1 MNSATK
7 CKGCGKLVQSDAK
20 FCPECGYSLG
30 VLEDRY
36 VFKTMN
42 EYASVSEENLR
53 HFLEVLENPEKLEE
67 RFTEE
72 KPQIFEKQ
80 REITQKILDRFPDIR
95 RYVIEEQEVEF
106 NVFMIS
112 MPYHKESEVLQHDC
126 LLRQLAIHQNG
137 LVNFSLGSAQLATD
151 FYAFDVPIWAPKKI
165 GHELLSDQQQQ
176 VRSLMPSAQRK
187 FLSSAEPWWVC
198 SKVFD
203 LDGRWINW
211 RLLFRTEGFED
222 YAEENEEVPLN
233 FHLFSN
239 MKYSD
244 LFSIAGTHG
253 DGEVLV
259 GLYEVEE
266 NEIFK
271 KQLSQLQHL
280 YEFGKEPEVKTIRIS
295 WQTLE
300 HLGLI
305 GYSAQQL
312 LRMERSHFFQRTLEG
327 KIVESVRNKTAQ
339 DTKGAMTSERI
350 PSADEFVGRQAK
362 RFLWLGSEGCQGGSV
377 RITHGIPRELRK
389 EYRVLGGDE
398 V

>member
-1 MNSATK
+1 MNSIVK
-7 CKGCGKLVQSDAK
+7 CKGCGRLIHGNMK
-20 FCPECGYSLG
+20 FCPECGCSLG
-30 VLEDRY
+30 QLEQRY
-36 VFKTMN
+36 TFNTMN
-42 EYASVSEENLR
+42 EYVSVSEENLHR
-53 HFLEVLENPEKLEE
+53 FLDIIENPEKLEE
-67 RFTEE
+67 KFIEE
-72 KPQIFEKQ
+72 KPQIFENQ

-112 MPYHKESEVLQHDC
+112 MPYYTESEILQHDC
-126 LLRQLAIHQNG
+126 LLRQLAVHQNG

-151 FYAFDVPIWAPKKI
+151 LYAFDVPIWALKKI

-176 VRSLMPSAQRK
+176 IRSLMPSSQKK

-211 RLLFRTEGFED
+211 RLIFNTEGFED
-222 YAEENEEVPLN
+222 YAKESEEVPLN

-259 GLYEVEE
+259 GLYEIEE
-266 NEIFK
+266 RKIFK
-271 KQLSQLQHL
+271 QQLSQLEHL
-280 YEFGKEPEVKTIRIS
+280 YEFGKPPEVKTIRIS

-312 LRMERSHFFQRTLEG
+312 LRMERSHFFQKTLEG

-350 PSADEFVGRQAK
+350 SSADEFVGRQAK
-362 RFLWLGSEGCQGGSV
+362 RFLWFGSEGYQGGSV
-377 RITHGIPRELRK
+377 RITHGVPRELRK
-389 EYRVLGGDE
+389 EYRVLGGGE
-398 V
+398 I